1 MKTLLVCMQHN
12 LNQQQFNE
20 LKDYD
25 IFYLK
30 DVNPDLFKY
39 LANCSSNEEELRNL
53 SFQLIEVANKYST
66 TLLPIGSPAFM
77 YLFAQEFLGDVLFA
91 HSQRMSVDEPQ
102 ADGSVK
108 KVSVFKHLKFIK
120 L

>member
-12 LNQQQFNE
+12 LTQQQFNE

-39 LANCSSNEEELRNL
+39 IANCPGDEEELRNI

-66 TLLPIGSPAFM
+66 VLLPIGSPAFM
-77 YLFAQEFLGDVLFA
+77 YLFAQEFFGKVLFS
-91 HSQRMSVDEPQ
+91 HSERISKDEMQ

-108 KVSVFKHLKFIK
+108 KVSIFNHVKFIK